1 MSLSNASLA
10 EINALHYGNII
21 FYQFWSYLLV
31 CLGTVGHSLNIY
43 VFTRPI
49 LRSNPCT
56 RYFLATAIA
65 GSFVT
70 TFNVLLR
77 LLQMIYPAYNPFGY
91 STASCKILS
100 FIVYC
105 SRFLCSSPSA
115 TLRGWSSLRVAS
127 RAILFVIV
135 VVALFYLYVPI
146 QYENILMSTKCS
158 PTQST
163 DPLFT
168 GIWNLLIFSLGPS
181 IVMLSFGLLTF
192 RHVQQSGK
200 RMVPQSNQVQNQT
213 ESITPQQDQ
222 LRRKKKTDR
231 QLLQM
236 ILVQSVYFSLLSTP
250 VSVWYIYTALR
261 INVVPDALQSAKDT
275 LFGNVTGLLSITG
288 ACISFYFFTL
298 SSQLFR
304 RELIQLFKCQ
314 WRPNQTIPTSTELRQ
329 RN

>member
-65 GSFVT
+65 ERTHPG
-70 TFNVLLR
+70 LL
-77 LLQMIYPAYNPFGY
+77 LLL
-91 STASCKILS
+91 LS
-100 FIVYC
+100 IG
-105 SRFLCSSPSA
+105 RFLCSSPSA

-288 ACISFYFFTL
+288 ACTSFYFFTL